1 MIVDVGTSVIP
12 LIESVYS
19 SLTKSERKVAN
30 VVLNETE
37 SILYASISDF
47 AEMSGVGD
55 TTVLRFC
62 RKINFKGYQGFKM
75 AIAQELA
82 IANTKGI
89 KQLNDEIYEDDSL
102 DDIMHKTLIIQ
113 DKALN
118 DTVKLLNTE
127 NVEKAISAI
136 AKARKNYFYGLGS
149 SGIIALAAKNKFLRI
164 GINAYADTDS
174 HTQAMTA
181 SLLSEDDVAVGIS
194 FSGSSIDTVK
204 NLEIAKK
211 SRAKIICITHH
222 ANSPITRYADIVL
235 LTGAKEAPLQGG
247 DVSAQI
253 AQLFV
258 ISILYNGVFLKLK
271 NQSIKNK
278 EKTCEAVLDKLF

>member
-1 MIVDVGTSVIP
+1 MIVDVGANVIP
-12 LIESVYS
+12 LIKSVYS
-19 SLTKSERKVAN
+19 SLTKAEKKVAN

-47 AEMSGVGD
+47 AEMAGVGD

-102 DDIMHKTLIIQ
+102 DDIIHKTLIIQ

-118 DTVKLLNTE
+118 DTVKLLNIE
-127 NVEKAISAI
+127 NVEKSISAI

-164 GINAYADTDS
+164 GINAYADIDS
-174 HTQAMTA
+174 HIQAMTA

-204 NLEIAKK
+204 NLEIAKNAG
-211 SRAKIICITHH
+211 AKIICITHH
-222 ANSPITRYADIVL
+222 ANSPITRYSDIVL

-278 EKTCEAVLDKLF
+278 EKTCEAVLDKLY

>member
-1 MIVDVGTSVIP
+1 MIK
-12 LIESVYS
+12 SVYS
-19 SLTKSERKVAN
+19 SLTKSEKKVAN
-30 VVLNETE
+30 IVLNETE
-37 SILYASISDF
+37 NILYASISDF
-47 AEMSGVGD
+47 AEMAGVGD

-113 DKALN
+113 NKALN
-118 DTVKLLNTE
+118 DTVELLNME
-127 NVEKAISAI
+127 NVEKSISAI
-136 AKARKNYFYGLGS
+136 AKARKIYFYGLGS

-164 GINAYADTDS
+164 GINTYADIDS
-174 HTQAMTA
+174 HIQAMTA

-211 SRAKIICITHH
+211 SGAKIICITHH